1 MINKQYILIVTLLIS
16 FIGFA
21 QNTITGI
28 VTDQDNQPLIGV
40 NILIKGTSQGTMTDF
55 DGNYSIEAKTGDVL
69 TFSMLGTIPKNI
81 TLANQTVL
89 NITLKQDIAQLDEVV
104 VVGYGSVA
112 KKDLTGSVA
121 TVKTEDLKTAIVAN
135 FDEALTGRIAG
146 VNVSSNE
153 GTPGEALKIVVR
165 GGNSITSSNDPLYVI
180 NGLPLEDF
188 DPATISTSDI
198 ETFQVLKDASATAIY
213 GSRGANGVIV
223 ITTKSGRSNSK
234 SLVTFDVST
243 SVQEITKTLDVLD
256 PYQFVKYLETQA
268 IARDGHQILPDQGNN
283 HPNGASNLNRF
294 YSRWLNPELYKNMK
308 GRDYQDE
315 AFNVAQMTRANFSIR
330 GGNDKTNLSF
340 SSGIV
345 NQDGVLI
352 TTGFKRWNN
361 NFTINHK
368 ISDKVRLWGAINY
381 SNSNRSGARTRS
393 GRGDQLLKKIILF
406 RPVDPLN
413 PQSGEEEGEGGFIP
427 GVNDSDFIN
436 LFDPIRDMK
445 GTLRE
450 DKSHNI
456 RVNTTLT
463 MDLNKNLTFKTTN
476 GFNTTIGKEELFYS
490 LDTQQGSRS
499 ENGINGRIDGYE
511 RSTFSTSNT
520 LAFKKNIRRTY
531 LWAMIGTEYVHNTRF
546 NDRLANKNLPT
557 DRFGID
563 NLDIA
568 TTPTI
573 ALTNASENKLVSF
586 FGRVNLNLNKNRYLF
601 TATFRTDGSSK
612 FQDEHRW
619 GYFPSFSAA
628 WQVAKE
634 DFMDNV
640 DFINSLKLR
649 AGWGLTGNNRVGDYD
664 SQNQFG
670 IGVWT
675 GYAFGSG
682 EAYQPG
688 AVQTTLAVPDLRWE
702 TTAQTNL
709 GVDFSM
715 LKSRLSGTVDYYYKK
730 TDDLLLWADMALS
743 SGFGAVVQNVGSVSN
758 KGLEVSLK
766 GLIIDTKDFTWESN
780 INVSTNKNK
789 ILSLNDGQEFI
800 KSDPQ
805 LDWNSEWYYIS
816 EVGKPVGMM
825 YGLEYDGLYQ
835 TDDFTY
841 YNPNGDSS
849 APYILKDG
857 FPNYGEGVGPG
868 SVKYVDQ
875 NGDGVIDE
883 EDRKVIGDPYPKHFG
898 GFNNN
903 FKYKNFD
910 LGVLLQ
916 WSYDFDVF
924 NANQMLWG
932 SPLNSS
938 NSRLASA
945 ADAWTPWNTDTDIV
959 AHITNGRATWPRPGY
974 KFDTRYVEDGSF
986 LRLKTITLGYNV
998 PLNKETGFKSLRL
1011 AVSGQN
1017 LYTWTNY
1024 SGFDPEVNVGGTLNQ
1039 NLDYSAYPKSRTY
1052 SLNITAKF

>member
-1 MINKQYILIVTLLIS
+1 M
-16 FIGFA
+16 GFA
-21 QNTITGI
+21 QNPISGT

-40 NILIKGTSQGTMTDF
+40 NIIIKGSTQGTMTDF
-55 DGNYSIEAKTGDVL
+55 DGNYSINAQNGDLL
-69 TFSMLGTIPKNI
+69 TFSMIGMVPQNI
-81 TLANQTVL
+81 SVTNQTVI
-89 NITLKQDIAQLDEVV
+89 NVSLKADLAELDEVV

-121 TVKTEDLKTAIVAN
+121 TVKTEDLESAVVAN

-153 GTPGEALKIVVR
+153 GTPGEALRIVVR
-165 GGNSITSSNDPLYVI
+165 GGNSITSSNAPLYVI

-223 ITTKSGRSNSK
+223 ITTKSGKSNSK
-234 SLVTFDVST
+234 SEVTVDVST
-243 SVQEITKTLDVLD
+243 SLQEITNTLEVLN

-268 IARDGHQILPDQGNN
+268 IARDGYQLLPDDNN
-283 HPNGASNLNRF
+283 SSLNGF
-294 YSRWLNPELYKNMK
+294 YGRWLNPELYKDMK
-308 GRDYQDE
+308 GRDFQDE

-345 NQDGVLI
+345 KQDGVLI

-361 NFTINHK
+361 NFTISHK

-381 SNSNRSGARTRS
+381 ANSNRSGARLRN

-436 LFDPIRDMK
+436 LFDPIKDMN
-445 GTLRE
+445 GTIRE

-463 MDLNKNLTFKTTN
+463 MDLSKNLTFKTTN
-476 GFNTTIGKEELFYS
+476 GFNTTIGQEELFYT
-490 LDTQQGSRS
+490 LETQQGSRS
-499 ENGINGRIDGYE
+499 SNGINGRIDGYE

-520 LAFKKNIRRTY
+520 LAFNKQIRRNRINF
-531 LWAMIGTEYVHNTRF
+531 LAGMEYVHNTRTS
-546 NDRLANKNLPT
+546 DRLWNKNLPT
-557 DRFGID
+557 DKFGID

-568 TTPTI
+568 TVPTI
-573 ALTNASENKLVSF
+573 AMTDASENKLLSF
-586 FGRVNLNLNKNRYLF
+586 FGRTNLSINRGKYLL
-601 TATFRTDGSSK
+601 TATFRADGSSK

-619 GYFPSFSAA
+619 GYFPSFSGA
-628 WQVAKE
+628 WQVAQE
-634 DFMDNV
+634 GFMDNV
-640 DFINSLKLR
+640 DFINSLKFR
-649 AGWGLTGNNRVGDYD
+649 AGWGLTGNNRVGDY
-664 SQNQFG
+664 SSRNQFG
-670 IGVWT
+670 IGIWN
-675 GYAFGSG
+675 GYAFGGG

-688 AVQTTLAVPDLRWE
+688 AVQSTFAVPDLRWE

-709 GVDFSM
+709 GVDLSVFD
-715 LKSRLSGTVDYYYKK
+715 SRLSGTVDYYDKK
-730 TDDLLLWADMALS
+730 TDDLLLNADMALS
-743 SGFGAVVQNVGSVSN
+743 TGFNTVIQNVGSVSN
-758 KGLEVSLK
+758 KGFEVSLT
-766 GLIIDTKDFTWESN
+766 GLIIDSKDFTWEAN

-800 KSDPQ
+800 KTDPQ

-816 EVGKPVGMM
+816 EVGQSVGMM

-835 TDDFTY
+835 VEDFIY
-841 YNPNGDSS
+841 DSS
-849 APYILKDG
+849 NMDNAPYILKEG
-857 FPNYGEGVGPG
+857 LPNYGEGVGPG
-868 SVKYVDQ
+868 SVKYIDQ
-875 NGDGVIDE
+875 NGDGFIGE

-903 FKYKNFD
+903 FRYKNFD

-932 SPLNSS
+932 NPLNSS
-938 NSRLASA
+938 NSRLATA

-959 AHITNGRATWPRPGY
+959 AHIANGRATWPRPGY
-974 KFDTRYVEDGSF
+974 KMDTRYIEDGSF

-998 PLNKETGFKSLRL
+998 PLDNKTGFTSLRL
-1011 AVSGQN
+1011 ALSGQN
-1017 LYTWTNY
+1017 LYTWTDY
-1024 SGFDPEVNVGGTLNQ
+1024 TGFDPEVNVGGTLNR

-1052 SLNITAKF
+1052 SFSVTAKF